1 MAPMMERTTAAT
13 GATGMSRAETPSRL
27 TTTLYDLITALQDVV
42 GANNDALVVASV
54 VHLLRSGRLT
64 WDGKTRAR
72 LCSWRR
78 EDVRVMQH
86 GASHAA
92 VPAHKEDNR

>member
-1 MAPMMERTTAAT
+1 MAPMMERTTVAT
-13 GATGMSRAETPSRL
+13 GATGTPRAETPSRL

-64 WDGKTRAR
+64 WEGKTKRVCAR
-72 LCSWRR
+72 GGVRMGMPCSMAHYALPQR
-78 EDVRVMQH
+78 E
-86 GASHAA
+86 AS
-92 VPAHKEDNR
+92 P